1 MLLSNAHRA
10 AGHNTPLI
18 NTSCK
23 FSSFL
28 NNTQFEIALMAG
40 YKFYYGSVWLSV
52 WGLEFPN
59 SNPQLGKLFEVKQL
73 SNDLVIFSFGSG
85 DFYF

>member
-1 MLLSNAHRA
+1 MEMGFYDTNIPQIIGSIFHVFPHAHRA
-10 AGHNTPLI
+10 AGHNTPQI

-52 WGLEFPN
+52 WGCEFPN
-59 SNPQLGKLFEVKQL
+59 SDTQLDSLFEVR
-73 SNDLVIFSFGSG
+73 
-85 DFYF
+85 

>member
-1 MLLSNAHRA
+1 MGFCDTNIPQIIGSLFHVFFHRA
-10 AGHNTPLI
+10 AGHNTPQI

-40 YKFYYGSVWLSV
+40 YKFYNGSVWLSV
-52 WGLEFPN
+52 WSPEFPN
-59 SNPQLGKLFEVKQL
+59 SDLLLGNLFEVR
-73 SNDLVIFSFGSG
+73 
-85 DFYF
+85 